1 MNHDLLDYLLKTLL
15 DLPHADRTP
24 KKVKSALELVAEIA
38 GTKNG
43 VHSAALQQNAASVG
57 STDPSCI
64 LIRMNEVSKIVGLAR
79 STIYKLLSN
88 SQSKFP
94 RPVKLTD
101 ANGKS
106 APVAWVLAEVQD
118 WTRSRT
124 RNRCEHSDQS
134 QE

>member
-24 KKVKSALELVAEIA
+24 NKINCALELVAEIA

-43 VHSAALQQNAASVG
+43 SAALQKNAASMG

-64 LIRMNEVSKIVGLAR
+64 LIRINEVSNIVGLAR

-101 ANGKS
+101 ASGKS
-106 APVAWVLAEVQD
+106 APVAWVLGEVQD

-124 RNRCEHSDQS
+124 RFRCEHSDQS
-134 QE
+134 

>member
-43 VHSAALQQNAASVG
+43 DRSAALQQNAASKR

-124 RNRCEHSDQS
+124 RNRCEQSVQS